1 MRLIKAKSNNP
12 KISYF
17 LFNLRNKSYVK
28 RNSINKKNL
37 KFSQHKKWFD
47 NFFKKKNILYII
59 TKKKIMIG
67 YIRLE
72 KIKKYYNIS
81 WAILKKYQKMGLMK
95 KSLILATK
103 SKKYKYKALIKK
115 TNIASIY
122 IAEKAKFKRK
132 YKKKDILYYLK

>member
-28 RNSINKKNL
+28 RNSINTKNL

-59 TKKKIMIG
+59 TKKK
-67 YIRLE
+67 L
-72 KIKKYYNIS
+72 
-81 WAILKKYQKMGLMK
+81 
-95 KSLILATK
+95 
-103 SKKYKYKALIKK
+103 
-115 TNIASIY
+115 
-122 IAEKAKFKRK
+122 
-132 YKKKDILYYLK
+132 